1 MRCQQGLRAPSR
13 AISKERRF
21 LAGNLEYRGTKRTY
35 KAFGIARAKSGA
47 RPAGYDDDCRM
58 SILPPRITQY
68 IGLRG
73 VRWNFSKPNK
83 CIAFEIS
90 EETRDACRT
99 RETAVEEWQ
108 SLDLHV
114 VHHERGVNRIN
125 SVEREFLTHRFKAD
139 LAHLI
144 GQPVPG
150 YLIYCRACAVE
161 SLLFV
166 GANNRANASLH
177 TPTPVRVSGHVE
189 YPGEISPA

>member
-1 MRCQQGLRAPSR
+1 
-13 AISKERRF
+13 
-21 LAGNLEYRGTKRTY
+21 
-35 KAFGIARAKSGA
+35 
-47 RPAGYDDDCRM
+47 M
-58 SILPPRITQY
+58 SILPPRITQC
-68 IGLRG
+68 IDLRG

-83 CIAFEIS
+83 CIAIEVS
-90 EETRDACRT
+90 EEARDACRT

-108 SLDLHV
+108 SLDLHLI
-114 VHHERGVNRIN
+114 HHERGVNRIN
-125 SVEREFLTHRFKAD
+125 PAEREFLTHRLKAD

-177 TPTPVRVSGHVE
+177 TPTPVRVSGRC
-189 YPGEISPA
+189 GISGRNQSSLISAARITLAKA